1 MIKLDS
7 IATGEVFRNYSELCT
22 VLDEPHKTGKSK
34 QLQLLDW
41 QRYFTYEKQ
50 GHKFIITEIFEE
62 PKEKVKKQNTKY
74 TSNNRTNIQSMI
86 DLLQSNLDYTKGQ
99 FYSYTFWFCDV
110 LGLLDKTILNLP
122 FADNLSI
129 QQTCEKYHLQSTQ
142 REEILIQYI
151 FSAKRCLQDIF
162 LKSLAYLN
170 KKEICN
176 YLESYEF
183 FSWLTDEREENKNP
197 IVHVCFSSPSDSV
210 HISNAIYGIEK
221 DVCNEMNAELG
232 LSKKLHG
239 RQLLFVI
246 YNSKKLIDIYQ
257 RKRIKAV
264 LQDEFLSK
272 CFEYALELEHDL
284 LVSDVELKN
293 YFRIVS
299 ISEMKNHIFLSPT
312 VATDLRKEITNAVRK
327 KARKNILDKFHYL
340 EMQGYLDIVRTEQ
353 ALFLYCD
360 ETFRQLRSRRYQC
373 RHTILKI
380 CHHLE
385 RTRILLVYSTF

>member
-1 MIKLDS
+1 MKKLDN
-7 IATGEVFRNYSELCT
+7 IATGEVFKNYSALCT
-22 VLDEPHKTGKSK
+22 ALDEPQKTGKSK

-41 QRYFTYEKQ
+41 QRYFAYEKQ

-74 TSNNRTNIQSMI
+74 TSNNRINIQSMI

-99 FYSYTFWFCDV
+99 FYSYTSWFCDV

-129 QQTCEKYHLQSTQ
+129 QQICEKYHLQSTQ

-183 FSWLTDEREENKNP
+183 FSWLTEDREKKKNS

-210 HISNAIYGIEK
+210 HI
-221 DVCNEMNAELG
+221 LW
-232 LSKKLHG
+232 
-239 RQLLFVI
+239 Q
-246 YNSKKLIDIYQ
+246 
-257 RKRIKAV
+257 
-264 LQDEFLSK
+264 
-272 CFEYALELEHDL
+272 
-284 LVSDVELKN
+284 
-293 YFRIVS
+293 
-299 ISEMKNHIFLSPT
+299 
-312 VATDLRKEITNAVRK
+312 
-327 KARKNILDKFHYL
+327 
-340 EMQGYLDIVRTEQ
+340 QG
-353 ALFLYCD
+353 
-360 ETFRQLRSRRYQC
+360 
-373 RHTILKI
+373 K
-380 CHHLE
+380 
-385 RTRILLVYSTF
+385 

>member
-7 IATGEVFRNYSELCT
+7 IATGEVFRNYSELCA
-22 VLDEPHKTGKSK
+22 VLDEPQKTGKSK

-62 PKEKVKKQNTKY
+62 PKEKVTRY

-99 FYSYTFWFCDV
+99 FYSYTSWFCNI
-110 LGLLDKTILNLP
+110 LGLLDKTVLNLP
-122 FADNLSI
+122 YADKLLI

-176 YLESYEF
+176 YLKSYEF
-183 FSWLTDEREENKNP
+183 LSWLTEDREKMKNT
-197 IVHVCFSSPSDSV
+197 IVQVYFSNPSDSV

-221 DVCNEMNAELG
+221 DVCNEMNAELK
-232 LSKKLHG
+232 LSTKLQG

-257 RKRIKAV
+257 RKRIEAV

-284 LVSDVELKN
+284 FASDVELKN

-299 ISEMKNHIFLSPT
+299 ISEMKNNIFLSQT
-312 VATDLRKEITNAVRK
+312 VANDLRKEITNTVRK

-340 EMQGYLDIVRTEQ
+340 EMQGHLDILRTEQ

-360 ETFRQLRSRRYQC
+360 ETFRDGSDIDWWFDDTETDNYAVED
-373 RHTILKI
+373 TSAGIP
-380 CHHLE
+380 
-385 RTRILLVYSTF
+385 F